1 MRQQTIRHEFV
12 DEVPS
17 ELEDGL
23 LYISIEF
30 ETTVHLC
37 CCGCGTKVVTPLSP
51 TDWTLSYDGDT
62 VSLDPSIGNWSF
74 PCQSHYWIRR
84 DQIVWARQMSKSMIE
99 AGRTHDQASK
109 DRYFGST
116 ANAETDSVTPT
127 PSDENRLSLWSRFR
141 GRFLPKSH
149 R

>member
-12 DEVPS
+12 DEVPPQ
-17 ELEDGL
+17 LEDGM
-23 LYISIEF
+23 LYVSIEF

-37 CCGCGTKVVTPLSP
+37 CCGCGAKVVTPLSP

-74 PCQSHYWIRR
+74 PCQSHYWIRH
-84 DQIVWARQMSKSMIE
+84 DQIVWARQMSKAMIE
-99 AGRTHDQASK
+99 AGRAHDRASK

-116 ANAETDSVTPT
+116 ASAETDGVPPN
-127 PSDENRLSLWSRFR
+127 PSDENRLSLWSRVR
-141 GRFLPKSH
+141 DRLLPKS
-149 R
+149 RR